1 MPQQSIMRGSYSVP
15 LHFSYALPVT
25 QSYKQR
31 TVITTEKYAQ
41 SEGSHITV
49 SQNDTL
55 CCQQNELEHKGEWR

>member
-1 MPQQSIMRGSYSVP
+1 MVIT
-15 LHFSYALPVT
+15 LHFSNALPIT

-31 TVITTEKYAQ
+31 TVNTAEKYAQ

-55 CCQQNELEHKGEWR
+55 CCQQKELETKENKVT